1 MQQQWSGL
9 GFSQSGTA
17 GSISPELLLTAS
29 LADLSLENAS
39 LLAGQAYE
47 APHSQASLQLTT
59 DPTGYLV
66 DLGNGQLGL
75 GSLQDLQVG
84 CSPAE
89 YDAVLHCAV
98 RNVNHGREGWLAGT
112 K

>member
-1 MQQQWSGL
+1 VLDERMQQNWMNG

-29 LADLSLENAS
+29 LADLSLENQ
-39 LLAGQAYE
+39 LLAGQTPYD

-75 GSLQDLQVG
+75 GSLQDLQVRVLASEAG
-84 CSPAE
+84 
-89 YDAVLHCAV
+89 YDAAV
-98 RNVNHGREGWLAGT
+98 C
-112 K
+112 